1 MALMDRMKPTSEIVV
16 TPGLVERFDIPGP
29 RYTSY
34 PTADRFLPDE
44 WGAHLAHGLGNRAR
58 TPGHTPFSLYV
69 HLPFCASVCY
79 YCACNKVITK
89 DHGKVS
95 EYLRYLE
102 REMDLV
108 VPLIGSGHRQVAQLH
123 LGGGSPTFLDD
134 DELTHLMSLLVQRFE
149 LLPDMERSIEID
161 PRTVTPK
168 RLAHL
173 RTLGFNRVSFGVQD
187 FDPRVQKAVH
197 RVQPFE
203 QVQSLVEEVRRLRFD
218 SINLDLIYGLPYQT
232 LESFQRT
239 VDQVLTIQPDR
250 IALYAYAH
258 LPARFKPQRRIDA
271 ETLPAA
277 ATKVQMMDQAIHA
290 FMAHG
295 YDYIGMDHFA
305 LPEDQLAKVKRDGRL
320 QRNFQGY
327 HTHVGADL
335 LGFGVSA
342 ISQVGQAYSQSVKT
356 LEAYY
361 AALDAGKF
369 PVERGLTL
377 ETDDLLRREVIM
389 SLMCQGRIVFEPI
402 ERNYGIDFATYFQD
416 ALERLQEFEH
426 EGLLIRTL
434 AGLEVSKAGW
444 FFVRPMAMSFDKYLW
459 LHQDHQRFSKV
470 L

>member
-1 MALMDRMKPTSEIVV
+1 MDRMKPTSEIVV
-16 TPGLVERFDIPGP
+16 TPELVGRFDIPGP

-44 WGAHLAHGLGNRAR
+44 WGAHLAHALGDRAR
-58 TPGHTPFSLYV
+58 TPGHAPLSLYV

-102 REMDLV
+102 QEMDLV

-134 DELTHLMSLLVQRFE
+134 DELTHLMSLLAQRFE

-232 LESFQRT
+232 LESFQKT

-342 ISQVGQAYSQSVKT
+342 ISQVGRAYSQSVKT
-356 LEAYY
+356 L
-361 AALDAGKF
+361 
-369 PVERGLTL
+369 
-377 ETDDLLRREVIM
+377 DLLCGTGCRKIPR
-389 SLMCQGRIVFEPI
+389 G
-402 ERNYGIDFATYFQD
+402 
-416 ALERLQEFEH
+416 
-426 EGLLIRTL
+426 
-434 AGLEVSKAGW
+434 AGVDVG
-444 FFVRPMAMSFDKYLW
+444 DG
-459 LHQDHQRFSKV
+459 
-470 L
+470 

>member
-1 MALMDRMKPTSEIVV
+1 MP
-16 TPGLVERFDIPGP
+16 
-29 RYTSY
+29 SY
-34 PTADRFLPDE
+34 I
-44 WGAHLAHGLGNRAR
+44 W
-58 TPGHTPFSLYV
+58 
-69 HLPFCASVCY
+69 
-79 YCACNKVITK
+79 
-89 DHGKVS
+89 
-95 EYLRYLE
+95 
-102 REMDLV
+102 
-108 VPLIGSGHRQVAQLH
+108 
-123 LGGGSPTFLDD
+123 GGGSPTFLDD
-134 DELTHLMSLLVQRFE
+134 DELTQLMSLLAQRFE

-203 QVQSLVEEVRRLRFD
+203 QVQALVEEVRRLRFD
-218 SINLDLIYGLPYQT
+218 SINLDLIYGLPHQT
-232 LESFQRT
+232 LDSFQKT

-258 LPARFKPQRRIDA
+258 LPVRFKPQRRIDA
-271 ETLPAA
+271 ETLPAVT
-277 ATKVQMMDQAIHA
+277 TKVQMMDQAIHA

-327 HTHVGADL
+327 HTHAGADL

-377 ETDDLLRREVIM
+377 ESDDLLRREVIM
-389 SLMCQGRIVFEPI
+389 SLMCQGRIAFEPI
-402 ERNYGIDFATYFQD
+402 EQNYGIDFATYFQD
-416 ALERLQEFEH
+416 ALERLQEFEQ
-426 EGLLIRTL
+426 EGLLTRTL